1 MNQQPTES
9 ERNET
14 LRAARARLAWGCPV
28 AQIAA
33 DLQLTQDQ
41 VAELEE
47 RDDRRAVVRE

>member
-1 MNQQPTES
+1 MNEPTES

-28 AQIAA
+28 AQVAA

-41 VAELEE
+41 VKTLEGA
-47 RDDRRAVVRE
+47 DDRRAVVRE